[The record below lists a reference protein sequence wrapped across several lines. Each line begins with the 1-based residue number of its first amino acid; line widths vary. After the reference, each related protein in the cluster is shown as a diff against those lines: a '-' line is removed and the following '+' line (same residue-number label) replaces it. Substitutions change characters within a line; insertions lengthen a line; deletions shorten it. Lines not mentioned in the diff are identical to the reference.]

1 MSDIEEENQSYE
13 VETSQM
19 GVENEQENT
28 SVFDCPSTM
37 LKHFAKGPF
46 NPKKPLLQ
54 FVTNLDAGKKIEGGA
69 RTYKC
74 HICNSTFKG
83 SYTRIESHLT
93 DKQGAGV
100 RVCKEMNKFMF
111 AEASRLAQEA
121 YLRNHGLPIPK
132 STQASIV
139 SSSSSVREKEIGL
152 SSSLPSP
159 TFPSKKRGNIAE
171 ALNLQQKE
179 RADDA
184 VGRLFYA
191 HALPF
196 HLARSPYLR
205 AAFEEVRLA
214 GPSYVL
220 PGETRLR
227 TSILEKQYSRC
238 SLMMQEMK
246 ATWVRSGC
254 SIIMDGWT
262 DIRQRPLINIM
273 VSCSEG
279 PYFLRAVDCS
289 GKKKDAEFQFLLLK
303 EAIEEVGSS
312 NVVQVITLLSLNFK
326 TLNFTFS
333 FLIYF
338 LTFVVQMPNGKL

>member
-1 MSDIEEENQSYE
+1 MSSEIGEENQSYE
-13 VETSQM
+13 VETEM
-19 GVENEQENT
+19 GAENEQENT

-37 LKHFAKGPF
+37 LKDFAKGPF
-46 NPKKPLLQ
+46 NPKKPLMQ
-54 FVTNLDAGKKIEGGA
+54 FVTNLDVGKKIEGGA

-74 HICNSTFKG
+74 HFCNTPFKG
-83 SYTRIESHLT
+83 SYTRVESHLT
-93 DKQGAGV
+93 DKHGTGV
-100 RVCKEMNKFMF
+100 RVCKQMSRFMF
-111 AEASRLAQEA
+111 AEASRLVQEA
-121 YLRNHGLPIPK
+121 NLRNRGLPIPK
-132 STQASIV
+132 CSQSSHV
-139 SSSSSVREKEIGL
+139 SSSSAREKEIAL

-184 VGRLFYA
+184 VAKLFYA

-227 TSILEKQYSRC
+227 TSLLEKQYTRC
-238 SLMMQEMK
+238 SLMMQELK

-279 PYFLRAVDCS
+279 PYFLRAIDCS

-312 NVVQVITLLSLNFK
+312 NVVQVITLLSLLLVFK
-326 TLNFTFS
+326 FIFCCANAKF
-333 FLIYF
+333 
-338 LTFVVQMPNGKL
+338 